1 MPRGRGGRRK
11 PGDSSQPMRVGLRQ
25 ALRKRRSHRG
35 EAEAPTGFEQS
46 VNRRKPLRVRGC
58 ARGGLGDI
66 AI

>member
-25 ALRKRRSHRG
+25 ALRKRRSRRG
-35 EAEAPTGFEQS
+35 EAEATTGFEQS
-46 VNRRKPLRVRGC
+46 ANRRKPLRVRGC
-58 ARGGLGDI
+58 ARGGLRDI